1 MEQNK
6 RESLVKS
13 DTESIIAHSQTLGN
27 GMYDGAMQYK
37 DDPYA
42 FVNAIAGTYATDDSY
57 ASSLSSIMTKYLTWG
72 GK

>member
-13 DTESIIAHSQTLGN
+13 DTESIIAHSQILGN

-42 FVNAIAGTYATDDSY
+42 FINAITGY
-57 ASSLSSIMTKYLTWG
+57 ASSLSPIMTKYLTWG